1 MAKTLNKKNE
11 NIVISLTNDT
21 VKLILILNK
30 YYFLYYINSK
40 N

>member
-11 NIVISLTNDT
+11 NIVISLINDT

-30 YYFLYYINSK
+30 Y
-40 N
+40 